1 MFAIAATAFLV
12 VDSLNT
18 ATTGNIV
25 FRGGY
30 LHVRVVR
37 QVDGYLYQS
46 FAVRARTYYYPAIQV
61 LQGTAG
67 NLAGTGCLA
76 IHHHHERHQRVYRL
90 YPRFIFLAGL
100 LYLSLVFYHGNALG

>member
-1 MFAIAATAFLV
+1 MLAIAATAFLV
-12 VDSLNT
+12 VDGLNT

-76 IHHHHERHQRVYRL
+76 IYHHHEWHQRVYGL
-90 YPRFIFLAGL
+90 YPCFIFLAGL